1 MSGGTS
7 RARRPKAITLVG
19 LNERMEE
26 FKALPAKLRQQIA
39 GIINE
44 QAKETRADLIQRIT
58 ADGFSEAS
66 VKARIKIGRA
76 SSKKDEDTISLDKK
90 RVPFSRVKFTT
101 ATEDKTGTRAS
112 VFVQRGGKRVQ
123 VYGFVNPYGKK
134 QKPLIRY
141 EKAGKK
147 VLVQSS
153 GVGLK
158 QWWDGIITEQYIT
171 QIQKSLEIRITQEIG
186 L

>member
-44 QAKETRADLIQRIT
+44 QAKETRADLVQRIT

-66 VKARIKIGRA
+66 VKAQSRLVEPHQRRMRPPSRSTQNEYPSQGLNSQQPQKIKQELGQVCSCSEAA
-76 SSKKDEDTISLDKK
+76 SEFKS
-90 RVPFSRVKFTT
+90 
-101 ATEDKTGTRAS
+101 TG
-112 VFVQRGGKRVQ
+112 
-123 VYGFVNPYGKK
+123 
-134 QKPLIRY
+134 L
-141 EKAGKK
+141 
-147 VLVQSS
+147 
-153 GVGLK
+153 
-158 QWWDGIITEQYIT
+158 
-171 QIQKSLEIRITQEIG
+171 
-186 L
+186 